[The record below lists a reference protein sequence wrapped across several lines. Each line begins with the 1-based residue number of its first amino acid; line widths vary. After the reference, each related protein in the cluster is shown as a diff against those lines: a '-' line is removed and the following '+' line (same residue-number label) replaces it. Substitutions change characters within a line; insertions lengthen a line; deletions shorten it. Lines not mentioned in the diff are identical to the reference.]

1 MPFLNNLEQGSEA
14 WLQARRGLIT
24 GSRFKD
30 ARDRASGLT
39 QQQSDYVTAIRAG
52 KSPDEARTLA
62 GYKAAPKSE
71 AVDVAIK
78 NGIQKVW
85 GAKAIAYARDI
96 ARERMGGTSPS
107 KFQNAAMRTGTEQEP
122 KARAM
127 YEART
132 GYMVD
137 EVGLYVTE
145 DRLFGCSPDGLIND
159 DGTLEVKTMYSS
171 DTLFQAVVDG
181 DLSEYMDQ
189 CIGYHWLLARRWV
202 DLALWIHDM
211 ERLIVIRIERDEQ
224 AVEALE
230 ADLVDF
236 SKLVDQQEQKLRAVL
251 AANDQLAKAAA

>member
-1 MPFLNNLEQGSEA
+1 MPFLNLEQGSPE

-30 ARDRASGLT
+30 ARDRSSGLDQKQT
-39 QQQSDYVTAIRAG
+39 DYVTAVRSG
-52 KSPDEARTLA
+52 KTPDEARALA
-62 GYKAAPKSE
+62 GYRAPPRAE
-71 AVDVAIK
+71 AVDLAIK
-78 NGIQKVW
+78 NGIQLVW

-96 ARERMGGTSPS
+96 ARERLGGTSPS
-107 KFQNAAMRTGTEQEP
+107 KFQNTAMKTGTEQEP

-137 EVGLYVTE
+137 EVSLYVTE
-145 DRLFGCSPDGLIND
+145 DRRFGCSPDGMIED

-211 ERLIVIRIERDEQ
+211 ERLIVIRIERDEG

-230 ADLVDF
+230 ADLVAF
-236 SKLVDQQEQKLRAVL
+236 AALVDEQEKKLRAAL
-251 AANDQLAKAAA
+251 AANDQQAKQAA